1 MATRQEVFSV
11 VSDERVFQDR
21 KWGTVEEH
29 PHEVGSW
36 LTIMRQLL
44 NDAERAYMSQRGDI
58 GALDEVRKVVAV
70 GVACMEQHGPVGR
83 KAIDFAAQSKNF
95 TVHKAEAPN
104 VKVSGAAGVR
114 STMGSSSGHARRLT
128 RQGWRPQI
136 VPGGAGGFH
145 GNHARTAAQ
154 PPLTT
159 PPSIRSRCELVPA
172 SSGASSCRQ
181 PQRPL
186 ASRGRLPGGARG
198 RQAARLDFMRGAR

>member
-11 VSDERVFQDR
+11 ITDERVFQDR

-58 GALDEVRKVVAV
+58 GALDEVRKMVAV

-104 VKVSGAAGVR
+104 AKVSEGENGK
-114 STMGSSSGHARRLT
+114 
-128 RQGWRPQI
+128 
-136 VPGGAGGFH
+136 
-145 GNHARTAAQ
+145 
-154 PPLTT
+154 
-159 PPSIRSRCELVPA
+159 
-172 SSGASSCRQ
+172 
-181 PQRPL
+181 
-186 ASRGRLPGGARG
+186 
-198 RQAARLDFMRGAR
+198 